1 MAKKTPIIRNGSLL
15 CGRRW
20 GRTYPEQ
27 VRRAYERIA
36 KTLIKKVPHG

>member
-20 GRTYPEQ
+20 GRTYTEQ
-27 VRRAYERIA
+27 VHREYERLVKA
-36 KTLIKKVPHG
+36 LIKKVPHG